1 MDKKIFLLI
10 SLTLL
15 ISIFSVSSVMAADI
29 NNTASYSSINQDIN
43 NTNINQEISA
53 NSVYTTTESQDINE
67 STTNYKLGTSNGTTY
82 IVDGSSKN
90 QMDDPTIQNTINKAN
105 AGDTIIITGT
115 SYVHCHIIVNKQL
128 NIISNCGT
136 TMSTCPSNT
145 QGSNGLGIFYFT
157 SDASN
162 SVLSGF
168 TLVNEAEAGNIVD
181 PYGIYVNGGNNILI
195 TNCTVSST
203 NGQAILIKGAK
214 NTTISNSNI
223 KNSIKGIILENSNS
237 TLIKNNYIHENTL
250 NGISLD
256 DGVSQTTIDMNNI
269 TANVYGINASTADN
283 IKILNNKIFYNR
295 NSPDQSRA
303 TIGVGIYVNNNITNM
318 LIRGNFI
325 YENGMY
331 GIFNDYR
338 VRNLINQNVQI
349 VDQNFF
355 GFHKQ
360 RAVFTAVYTQNNNGD
375 YDYNATT
382 DTYNYVGDGNG
393 HYTTGTGQIF
403 IWSNIYY
410 GELFCGSTSYAP
422 GKLRSA
428 DPYKDLIVGNI
439 TQVSNGVYSFSFVYK
454 NNGSV
459 ATDFNSVE
467 MTFFLNKNNTAT
479 SPLTGDIYSVT
490 EIHNGTAVVD
500 FRNAS
505 FLKTGNNITV
515 IGPGMG
521 SLDGGNRPYAFY
533 NVNDSDIPTNKSIDT
548 ILTANDFKEIYGTG
562 QNFTGK
568 LTDTLGNPISGQHI
582 ALKLTNPQTGANK
595 IYWATTDNNGEYQ
608 LEINLYPGLY
618 TAECSFEA
626 TSQYADSSSS
636 ANINVTTTNQKKT
649 KLIGSDLNSIK
660 GSYYNVL
667 LIDNDTNALDNQ
679 ELLITFYNENQSKS
693 YTVHTDEKGVSEIQ
707 INFNPGNYTVKVEYS
722 GNEKY
727 SPCETTNKI
736 IINKNNTLYI
746 PQNIS
751 NDEIQKLID
760 SSNGSA
766 IIFLGENYNNISL
779 IINKPLNITT
789 NINTTLNG
797 INGSTIFLIT
807 KSGMNSNISNFN
819 LISYEG
825 TGIKIENT
833 SNIKITNN
841 TIKNILDSKYKT
853 EYAKGL
859 KIMPGNGASILNSNN
874 IVVEY
879 NTINSYENGVYLNNS
894 QNICINNNILKE
906 NNYGINYGYNVSNTK
921 VFNNTINENVGNYT
935 LEVPEGPLGYGIYL
949 NNSGVNATI
958 TNNSIINN
966 YIGILIDSNY
976 STGIIITKNLIC
988 ENSLEGIT
996 FWKHYDLA
1004 ENANYPVV
1012 TDNAIYNNAKG
1023 PSMMILG
1030 EMSAN
1035 PEGIYGPGQWNDS
1048 LKLVIGA
1055 NWYGT
1060 NHLVTWDLNGTVGA
1074 GTMCPRIK
1082 TTPITFNM
1090 TCTKPGTY
1098 NVNFYKNN
1106 TLDTNLPTFTLFFT
1120 LNINGTETEIEIING
1135 TGTITFNSSEYKSSD
1150 NIIEVSAGSLKST
1163 ERVYYVIE
1171 KYNIPIDEIP
1181 SY

>member
-618 TAECSFEA
+618 TAVASYDGITQGNITYLQSGPINATISVTRESNKTNTILTANDFKEIYGTGQNFTGKLTDTLGNPISGQHIALKLTNPQTGANKIYWATTDNNGEYQLEINLYPGLYTAECSFEA

-935 LEVPEGPLGYGIYL
+935 LEVPEGPLG
-949 NNSGVNATI
+949 
-958 TNNSIINN
+958 
-966 YIGILIDSNY
+966 
-976 STGIIITKNLIC
+976 
-988 ENSLEGIT
+988 
-996 FWKHYDLA
+996 
-1004 ENANYPVV
+1004 
-1012 TDNAIYNNAKG
+1012 
-1023 PSMMILG
+1023 
-1030 EMSAN
+1030 
-1035 PEGIYGPGQWNDS
+1035 
-1048 LKLVIGA
+1048 
-1055 NWYGT
+1055 
-1060 NHLVTWDLNGTVGA
+1060 
-1074 GTMCPRIK
+1074 
-1082 TTPITFNM
+1082 
-1090 TCTKPGTY
+1090 
-1098 NVNFYKNN
+1098 
-1106 TLDTNLPTFTLFFT
+1106 
-1120 LNINGTETEIEIING
+1120 
-1135 TGTITFNSSEYKSSD
+1135 
-1150 NIIEVSAGSLKST
+1150 
-1163 ERVYYVIE
+1163 
-1171 KYNIPIDEIP
+1171 
-1181 SY
+1181 

>member
-1 MDKKIFLLI
+1 
-10 SLTLL
+10 
-15 ISIFSVSSVMAADI
+15 MAADI

-53 NSVYTTTESQDINE
+53 NSINTITESQDINE
-67 STTNYKLGTSNGTTY
+67 STNNYKLGTSNGTTY

-90 QMDDPTIQNTINKAN
+90 QMDNPTIQDTINKAN
-105 AGDTIIITGT
+105 AGDTILITGT

-157 SDASN
+157 SEASN

-168 TLVNEAEAGNIVD
+168 TLINEVESGNIVD
-181 PYGIYVNGGNNILI
+181 PYGIYINGGNNILI

-223 KNSIKGIILENSNS
+223 KNSIKGIILENSDS

-256 DGVSQTTIDMNNI
+256 EGVSQTTIDMNNI
-269 TANVYGINASTADN
+269 TANLYGINASTADN
-283 IKILNNKIFYNR
+283 VKILNNKIFYNR
-295 NSPDQSRA
+295 NIQDQSRA
-303 TIGVGIYVNNNITNM
+303 TMGAGIYVNNNITNM

-338 VRNLINQNVQI
+338 VRNLINQNIQI

-360 RAVFTAVYTQNNNGD
+360 RAVFTAVYTKSNNGD

-382 DTYNYVGDGNG
+382 DTYTYVGDGNG

-422 GKLRSA
+422 GELRSA
-428 DPYKDLIVGNI
+428 NPYKDLIVGNI

-479 SPLTGDIYSVT
+479 SPVTGDIYSIT

-505 FLKTGNNITV
+505 FLKTGNNVTV

-548 ILTANDFKEIYGTG
+548 ILTANDFKEIYGAG

-568 LTDTLGNPISGQHI
+568 LTDNQGNPIIGQHI

-595 IYWATTDNNGEYQ
+595 IYWQTTDNNGEYQ
-608 LEINLYPGLY
+608 LEINLYPGVY
-618 TAECSFEA
+618 TAECSFGE
-626 TSQYADSSSS
+626 TSQYVDSSAS
-636 ANINVTTTNQKKT
+636 ATINVITTSQKKT

-667 LIDNDTNALDNQ
+667 LIDNDTNALVNQ
-679 ELLITFYNENQSKS
+679 ELLITFYNGNQSIS
-693 YTVHTDEKGVSEIQ
+693 YTLYTNEKGVSEIQ
-707 INFNPGNYTVKVEYS
+707 INFNPGNYTVKVEYL

-727 SPCETTNKI
+727 APCETTNKI
-736 IINKNNTLYI
+736 IINKNNILYI

-760 SSNGSA
+760 SNNESN
-766 IIFLGENYNNISL
+766 ILFLGENYNNISL

-797 INGSTIFLIT
+797 INGSEIFLIT

-819 LISYEG
+819 FISYEG

-833 SNIKITNN
+833 SNIKLSNN
-841 TIKNILDSKYKT
+841 SIKNILDSEYKT

-859 KIMPGNGASILNSNN
+859 KIMPGNGVGILNSSN
-874 IVVEY
+874 IVLEY
-879 NTINSYENGVYLNNS
+879 NTISSYENGVYLNNS
-894 QNICINNNILKE
+894 QNIFVNNNILKE
-906 NNYGINYGYNVSNTK
+906 NNYGINYDYNVSNTK

-949 NNSGVNATI
+949 NNSGVNASI
-958 TNNSIINN
+958 INNSIINN

-976 STGIIITKNLIC
+976 STGITITKNLIC
-988 ENSLEGIT
+988 ENALEGIT

-1004 ENANYPVV
+1004 ENAIYPVV

-1082 TTPITFNM
+1082 TTPITFNI

-1120 LNINGTETEIEIING
+1120 LNVNGTETEIEITNG
-1135 TGTITFNSSEYKSSD
+1135 TGTITFNPSEYKSSD

-1163 ERVYYVIE
+1163 ERIYYVIE
-1171 KYNIPIDEIP
+1171 KYNVPNNEIP